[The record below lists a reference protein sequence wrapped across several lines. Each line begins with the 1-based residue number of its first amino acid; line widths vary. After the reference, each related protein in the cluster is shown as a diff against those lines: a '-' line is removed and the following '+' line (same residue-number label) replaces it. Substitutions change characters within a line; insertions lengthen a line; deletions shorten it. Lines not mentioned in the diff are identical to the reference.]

1 MAASQEQK
9 VDFLLKKIGY
19 VASKT
24 GIAEDESSLSGTKK
38 APFGEAI
45 PSPLVVPSTSVW
57 ADSSFIPSTP
67 PGASTAYVEVYLS
80 GTSGH
85 RMTAD
90 STISGNRT
98 FIAHSTY
105 NNSSSAILGDW
116 IDTSFSA
123 DYIIKVFKGDPNSG
137 GVQLSAAGSG
147 SNDTWFFDYSS
158 GVLNFNG
165 TQVPSGVTSS
175 NIYIVGYRYIG
186 TKGIQFPAGV
196 TTATSLSVSGITTFT
211 GLVDANGGVTANTL
225 IVEDLTDNRVV
236 IAGSGGELEDDANL
250 TFNGSTLSVGVNLD
264 VDGRTELD
272 ITNISETLS
281 VTGISTFTGNID
293 ANGDLDVDGRTELD
307 ITNISETLNVT
318 GIATFAADVDLNAGL
333 DVDGRTELD
342 VTNISETLNVVGVS
356 TFQSNVHLGDNDQI
370 IIGDGSD
377 LKIYH
382 DGSNSY
388 VEDAGVGA
396 LIMKGSTIRFRSTT
410 NENIVNA
417 SQNGSVDLYYD
428 NSKKFETT
436 SYGTHTTGIASAT
449 TLSTGAVGTGINI
462 GVSSITGPAEILI
475 DPAGVGDNTGTV
487 RIAGDLQVDGTTV
500 TLDTTVTE
508 VDKLEVGANNTT
520 VGVAITQS
528 GSGDILNL
536 YDGSTEVFSVEDGG
550 RIVATATNSV
560 IPFLYSTYADL
571 PSASTYH
578 GAFAHVHA
586 TGKAYFAHAGNWIEI
601 VSKETSGTVGT
612 GTETYSVGA
621 ATFTGDVSIA
631 DSIIHTGDTN
641 TKIRFPAADTFTVET
656 GGSERLRVDSAG
668 NVGINESSNI
678 NGRLHIQHDALN
690 ENILYATRY
699 NDQSNDKPIF
709 AVTEA
714 TMSGMASPGLVIGN
728 HNRDIHIGQV
738 FDDAAGVYSSMT
750 TGIRI
755 TSAGRVGIGTDNP
768 TALIHA
774 QNNSVSD
781 TKIII
786 ESIGTNS
793 YPALR
798 VINDAR
804 SYDLGIDGATDALR
818 FYDVTGAAERLRI
831 TSDGKVRVPDGG
843 KFVAGAGD
851 DLQIYHSG
859 THSYIDDA
867 GQGNLYIRASE
878 QLQLGRYTGETY
890 IRCTNNGD
898 VKLFYDSNEKL
909 ATTTTGINVTGEVEC
924 DSLDVDGVVDITGE
938 VTLHAN
944 LDLQDDDKIMLGTDD
959 DLQIYHDGS
968 NSYIKDAGTG
978 NLIINATNLS
988 IKNAANNA
996 TLLTAVDGGALTA
1009 YHNNVYKFQ
1018 TKADGVNVV
1027 GELECDS
1034 LDVDGDSDISGNLNV
1049 VGIATFQGN
1058 VFLGDN
1064 DRLKFGDDNDLEIL
1078 HDGTNSV
1085 INHRTEAN
1093 GSLFILAKNK
1103 LTIQTQSSVGGS
1115 QENAFRAITNGAVEL
1130 YHNGTQKF
1138 ATKSTGIEVT
1148 GLTDTDTLTTGNT
1161 ILTGTVSAGSSTG
1174 TDGQYLI
1181 STGVGVSWTTLP
1193 TARTT
1198 ATIIAT
1204 EDQTS
1209 FSFNYNVGFVDVFYN
1224 GVKLADTEFTASN
1237 GTAVVLN
1244 DVAYAGD
1251 VVELISYATA
1261 ASGGGGGGAA
1271 NLNGLADV
1279 TITGSP
1285 IVGETLQHNGTKFV
1299 NDFTVTQ
1306 TTTSTS
1312 EVTILGLDVSEYRS
1326 VEYQIQVTE
1335 GSKYHTTKILAI
1347 HNGTAA
1353 SHNEFGTLSI
1363 GTAPATFDVDISGS
1377 NMRLLATPASSNST
1391 VFKVKFTGIKV

>member
-67 PGASTAYVEVYLS
+67 PGSSTGYVQVYLS

-85 RMTAD
+85 RMTVD
-90 STISGNRT
+90 STVSGNRT

-105 NNSSSAILGDW
+105 NNTSSAILGDW

-123 DYIIKVFKGDPNSG
+123 DYIIKVYKGDPNSG

-236 IAGSGGELEDDANL
+236 IAGSGGELEDDANF
-250 TFNGSTLSVGVNLD
+250 TFDGAGLVVG
-264 VDGRTELD
+264 
-272 ITNISETLS
+272 
-281 VTGISTFTGNID
+281 
-293 ANGDLDVDGRTELD
+293 AN
-307 ITNISETLNVT
+307 LNV
-318 GIATFAADVDLNAGL
+318 
-333 DVDGRTELD
+333 
-342 VTNISETLNVVGVS
+342 SGVS
-356 TFQSNVHLGDNDQI
+356 TFQSSIHLGDNDSIKFGANNDLYIYSVGGGQTRI
-370 IIGDGSD
+370 SQENGGLLNIRNKVPDQDVVIQTDNGNGGGNIANYFRADGSTGEVK
-377 LKIYH
+377 LFH
-382 DGSNSY
+382 
-388 VEDAGVGA
+388 
-396 LIMKGSTIRFRSTT
+396 
-410 NENIVNA
+410 
-417 SQNGSVDLYYD
+417 
-428 NSKKFETT
+428 
-436 SYGTHTTGIASAT
+436 YGTLKFATKSTGIQVTGTASAT

-462 GVSSITGPAEILI
+462 GVSSITGPAEIII

-528 GSGDILNL
+528 GTGDILNL

-621 ATFTGDVSIA
+621 ATFSGDVSVA
-631 DSIIHTGDTN
+631 DKIVHTGDTN
-641 TKIRFPAADTFTVET
+641 TSIRFLGPDTITAET
-656 GGSERLRVDSAG
+656 AGSERLRITNSGLVGIGTVNPSSALEIRTTTTNAVTHYRNNASNGGAYFGVRATDLGAASAG
-668 NVGINESSNI
+668 EAYVYSYNSGINLLADG
-678 NGRLHIQHDALN
+678 NGHIDF
-690 ENILYATRY
+690 ATGG
-699 NDQSNDKPIF
+699 
-709 AVTEA
+709 T
-714 TMSGMASPGLVIGN
+714 ASKV
-728 HNRDIHIGQV
+728 
-738 FDDAAGVYSSMT
+738 
-750 TGIRI
+750 RI
-755 TSAGRVGIGTDNP
+755 TSGGSVGIGTDNP
-768 TALIHA
+768 NTTLHLSSATPIIKLQDSDSTGNAALQRIDAVHSGGTTQWFVG
-774 QNNSVSD
+774 QNSTSTTELWIQNVTND
-781 TKIII
+781 DIRF
-786 ESIGTNS
+786 GTN
-793 YPALR
+793 
-798 VINDAR
+798 N
-804 SYDLGIDGATDALR
+804 T
-818 FYDVTGAAERLRI
+818 ERLRI
-831 TSDGKVRVPDGG
+831 TSDGRIGIGVVDPGYELEIGGSSNIQIALTANTTSGNSQVYFGDSADDDAGALIYRHASDSLAFNVNAFEVMRLNSSGNIGIGTNNPALRAHIFSTANADAALIESTQNFATLRFKSALNTSGPTVGIDGGGGLQLDQKDTSKYIAFSIGSERLRILNDGKVRVPDNG

-851 DLQIYHSG
+851 DLRLYHNA
-859 THSYIDDA
+859 TNSYIENYT
-867 GQGNLYIRASE
+867 GNLYIFNASDDKDIH
-878 QLQLGRYTGETY
+878 LQSDNGSGGLADYILCDGSTGEVVLSHYGNT
-890 IRCTNNGD
+890 
-898 VKLFYDSNEKL
+898 KL
-909 ATTTTGINVTGEVEC
+909 ATTTTGINVTG
-924 DSLDVDGVVDITGE
+924 T
-938 VTLHAN
+938 
-944 LDLQDDDKIMLGTDD
+944 TDTD
-959 DLQIYHDGS
+959 
-968 NSYIKDAGTG
+968 
-978 NLIINATNLS
+978 NLIIS
-988 IKNAANNA
+988 
-996 TLLTAVDGGALTA
+996 
-1009 YHNNVYKFQ
+1009 
-1018 TKADGVNVV
+1018 
-1027 GELECDS
+1027 
-1034 LDVDGDSDISGNLNV
+1034 
-1049 VGIATFQGN
+1049 
-1058 VFLGDN
+1058 
-1064 DRLKFGDDNDLEIL
+1064 
-1078 HDGTNSV
+1078 
-1085 INHRTEAN
+1085 
-1093 GSLFILAKNK
+1093 
-1103 LTIQTQSSVGGS
+1103 
-1115 QENAFRAITNGAVEL
+1115 
-1130 YHNGTQKF
+1130 
-1138 ATKSTGIEVT
+1138 
-1148 GLTDTDTLTTGNT
+1148 
-1161 ILTGTVSAGSSTG
+1161 GTVSAGSSTG
-1174 TDGQYLI
+1174 NDGQYLI

-1193 TARTT
+1193 TARTNTTIT
-1198 ATIIAT
+1198 AA

-1209 FSFNYNVGFVDVFYN
+1209 FPFNYNVGFVDVFYN

-1237 GTAVVLN
+1237 GTHVVLN

-1261 ASGGGGGGAA
+1261 ASGGGGGGAS

-1335 GSKYHTTKILAI
+1335 GSNYHTTKILAI

-1363 GTAPATFDVDISGS
+1363 GTVPATFDVDISGS

>member
-123 DYIIKVFKGDPNSG
+123 DYIIKVYKGDPNSG

-342 VTNISETLNVVGVS
+342 ITNISETLNVVGVA
-356 TFQSNVHLGDNDQI
+356 TFQSYHLGDSDRLKFGDEGNGTLQIYHTGGGSALISYTGGGDLSIRNAGDDRDI
-370 IIGDGSD
+370 IIRSDDGSGGYAD
-377 LKIYH
+377 YFRA
-382 DGSNSY
+382 DGN
-388 VEDAGVGA
+388 
-396 LIMKGSTIRFRSTT
+396 
-410 NENIVNA
+410 
-417 SQNGSVDLYYD
+417 NGSAILYH
-428 NSKKFETT
+428 
-436 SYGTHTTGIASAT
+436 YGNEKISTKSTGIEVTGTALAT

-508 VDKLEVGANNTT
+508 VDKLEVAANNTT

-528 GSGDILNL
+528 GTGDILNL

-560 IPFLYSTYADL
+560 IPFLYSQYSDL

-586 TGKAYFAHAGNWIEI
+586 TGKAYYAHANNWIEL
-601 VSKETSGTVGT
+601 VNKETSGTVGT

-621 ATFTGDVSIA
+621 ATFSGIVKIGTTTEGNANADNLTVA
-631 DSIIHTGDTN
+631 DSANSGITIRSGTSNLGSIFFSDATSGGGEYAGFIDYNHSSNQMSFGTAENTRLTLKSNGNLGMKIDPGYELEIGGTNIQIALTANTTSGNSQVYFGDSADDDAGALIYRHASDSLAFNVNAFEVMRLNSSGNIGIGTNNPALRAHIFSTANADAALIESTQNFATLRFKSATN
-641 TKIRFPAADTFTVET
+641 TSGPTVGIDGGGGLQLDQKDTSKYIAFSI
-656 GGSERLRVDSAG
+656 GSERLR
-668 NVGINESSNI
+668 I
-678 NGRLHIQHDALN
+678 LN
-690 ENILYATRY
+690 
-699 NDQSNDKPIF
+699 
-709 AVTEA
+709 
-714 TMSGMASPGLVIGN
+714 
-728 HNRDIHIGQV
+728 
-738 FDDAAGVYSSMT
+738 
-750 TGIRI
+750 
-755 TSAGRVGIGTDNP
+755 
-768 TALIHA
+768 
-774 QNNSVSD
+774 
-781 TKIII
+781 
-786 ESIGTNS
+786 
-793 YPALR
+793 
-798 VINDAR
+798 
-804 SYDLGIDGATDALR
+804 
-818 FYDVTGAAERLRI
+818 
-831 TSDGKVRVPDGG
+831 DGKVRVPDNG

-851 DLQIYHSG
+851 DLQIYHDGSNSYIKDSG
-859 THSYIDDA
+859 T
-867 GQGNLYIRASE
+867 GNLLIQADALVAIQNTS
-878 QLQLGRYTGETY
+878 GET
-890 IRCTNNGD
+890 IAKFEADGASTLNFDGSG
-898 VKLFYDSNEKL
+898 KLVTKSD
-909 ATTTTGINVTGEVEC
+909 GVDVTGEVQC

-944 LDLQDDDKIMLGTDD
+944 LDLQDDDKIMLGTGD
-959 DLQIYHDGS
+959 DLRLYHNAT
-968 NSYIKDAGTG
+968 NSYIENYTG
-978 NLIINATNLS
+978 NLYIFNASDDKDIYLQS
-988 IKNAANNA
+988 D
-996 TLLTAVDGGALTA
+996 DG
-1009 YHNNVYKFQ
+1009 
-1018 TKADGVNVV
+1018 
-1027 GELECDS
+1027 
-1034 LDVDGDSDISGNLNV
+1034 SGNLLLM
-1049 VGIATFQGN
+1049 F
-1058 VFLGDN
+1058 
-1064 DRLKFGDDNDLEIL
+1064 
-1078 HDGTNSV
+1078 SV
-1085 INHRTEAN
+1085 MEA
-1093 GSLFILAKNK
+1093 
-1103 LTIQTQSSVGGS
+1103 
-1115 QENAFRAITNGAVEL
+1115 
-1130 YHNGTQKF
+1130 
-1138 ATKSTGIEVT
+1138 
-1148 GLTDTDTLTTGNT
+1148 
-1161 ILTGTVSAGSSTG
+1161 
-1174 TDGQYLI
+1174 
-1181 STGVGVSWTTLP
+1181 
-1193 TARTT
+1193 TAR
-1198 ATIIAT
+1198 
-1204 EDQTS
+1204 
-1209 FSFNYNVGFVDVFYN
+1209 
-1224 GVKLADTEFTASN
+1224 
-1237 GTAVVLN
+1237 
-1244 DVAYAGD
+1244 
-1251 VVELISYATA
+1251 
-1261 ASGGGGGGAA
+1261 
-1271 NLNGLADV
+1271 
-1279 TITGSP
+1279 
-1285 IVGETLQHNGTKFV
+1285 
-1299 NDFTVTQ
+1299 
-1306 TTTSTS
+1306 
-1312 EVTILGLDVSEYRS
+1312 
-1326 VEYQIQVTE
+1326 
-1335 GSKYHTTKILAI
+1335 
-1347 HNGTAA
+1347 
-1353 SHNEFGTLSI
+1353 
-1363 GTAPATFDVDISGS
+1363 
-1377 NMRLLATPASSNST
+1377 
-1391 VFKVKFTGIKV
+1391 

>member
-85 RMTAD
+85 RMTVD
-90 STISGNRT
+90 STVSGNRT

-116 IDTSFSA
+116 IDTSFGA
-123 DYIIKVFKGDPNSG
+123 DYIIKVYKGDPNSG

-186 TKGIQFPAGV
+186 TKGVQFPAGV
-196 TTATSLSVSGITTFT
+196 TTATSLSVSGISTFNNDVLFT
-211 GLVDANGGVTANTL
+211 GTNYNVLWNKSD
-225 IVEDLTDNRVV
+225 D
-236 IAGSGGELEDDANL
+236 ELEFADNAKV
-250 TFNGSTLSVGVNLD
+250 TF
-264 VDGRTELD
+264 
-272 ITNISETLS
+272 
-281 VTGISTFTGNID
+281 
-293 ANGDLDVDGRTELD
+293 
-307 ITNISETLNVT
+307 
-318 GIATFAADVDLNAGL
+318 
-333 DVDGRTELD
+333 
-342 VTNISETLNVVGVS
+342 
-356 TFQSNVHLGDNDQI
+356 
-370 IIGDGSD
+370 GDGAD

-410 NENIVNA
+410 NENIISA

-436 SYGTHTTGIASAT
+436 SYGTYITGIASAT
-449 TLSTGAVGTGINI
+449 TLSTGPVGTGINI
-462 GVSSITGPAEILI
+462 GVGSITGPAEIII

-487 RIAGDLQVDGTTV
+487 RIAGDLQVDGTTT
-500 TLDTTVTE
+500 TLDTVVTE
-508 VDKLEVGANNTT
+508 VDKLEVAANNTT

-528 GSGDILNL
+528 GTGDILNL

-560 IPFLYSTYADL
+560 IPFLYANYSDL

-621 ATFTGDVSIA
+621 ATFAGDVSIA
-631 DSIIHTGDTN
+631 DKIVHTGDTD
-641 TKIRFPAADTFTVET
+641 TAIRFPANNTFAIET
-656 GGSERLRVDSAG
+656 NGSERLRVTS
-668 NVGINESSNI
+668 
-678 NGRLHIQHDALN
+678 
-690 ENILYATRY
+690 
-699 NDQSNDKPIF
+699 
-709 AVTEA
+709 
-714 TMSGMASPGLVIGN
+714 
-728 HNRDIHIGQV
+728 
-738 FDDAAGVYSSMT
+738 
-750 TGIRI
+750 TG
-755 TSAGRVGIGTDNP
+755 AVGIGTDAP
-768 TALIHA
+768 A
-774 QNNSVSD
+774 QKLHILADGSPVILLEDGNGTDQTFTRYKSSAHNWAVGADHQDGSFVINKSTNLRTGIPELYIKSD
-781 TKIII
+781 GNVG
-786 ESIGTNS
+786 IGTDDPQSILHISSGTSGDATLILEADTDNNNEADNPNIIFRQDGGLNLGAIGMNRTNS
-793 YPALR
+793 SSVGPSNQLYFAASSA
-798 VINDAR
+798 DAA
-804 SYDLGIDGATDALR
+804 IVFATGHANG
-818 FYDVTGAAERLRI
+818 YTNASERLRI
-831 TSDGKVRVPDGG
+831 THDGLVG
-843 KFVAGAGD
+843 
-851 DLQIYHSG
+851 I
-859 THSYIDDA
+859 
-867 GQGNLYIRASE
+867 
-878 QLQLGRYTGETY
+878 
-890 IRCTNNGD
+890 
-898 VKLFYDSNEKL
+898 
-909 ATTTTGINVTGEVEC
+909 ATATPRQT
-924 DSLDVDGVVDITGE
+924 LDVDG
-938 VTLHAN
+938 
-944 LDLQDDDKIMLGTDD
+944 
-959 DLQIYHDGS
+959 
-968 NSYIKDAGTG
+968 
-978 NLIINATNLS
+978 
-988 IKNAANNA
+988 
-996 TLLTAVDGGALTA
+996 
-1009 YHNNVYKFQ
+1009 
-1018 TKADGVNVV
+1018 GVHIQ
-1027 GELECDS
+1027 E
-1034 LDVDGDSDISGNLNV
+1034 NLNV
-1049 VGIATFQGN
+1049 VGIATFQSH
-1058 VFLGDN
+1058 VHLGDN
-1064 DRLKFGDDNDLEIL
+1064 DQLRLGDGDDLKIF
-1078 HDGTNSV
+1078 HDGTDSSITNHTGRLIIRNNTNNEDINIQTDNGSGGVTSYIRCDGSDGSV
-1085 INHRTEAN
+1085 ILSHYGNT
-1093 GSLFILAKNK
+1093 K
-1103 LTIQTQSSVGGS
+1103 L
-1115 QENAFRAITNGAVEL
+1115 E
-1130 YHNGTQKF
+1130 
-1138 ATKSTGIEVT
+1138 TKSTGIEVT

-1161 ILTGTVSAGSSTG
+1161 IFTGTVSAGSSTG

-1198 ATIIAT
+1198 TTITAA

-1209 FSFNYNVGFVDVFYN
+1209 FPFNYNVGFVDVFYN
-1224 GVKLADTEFTASN
+1224 GVKLANTEFTASN

-1261 ASGGGGGGAA
+1261 AAGGGGGGAS
-1271 NLNGLADV
+1271 NLNDLADV

-1285 IVGETLQHNGTKFV
+1285 VIGETLTHNGSKFV
-1299 NDFTVTQ
+1299 NDL
-1306 TTTSTS
+1306 TTTTTTTATTQVS
-1312 EVTILGLDVSEYRS
+1312 ILSLDLSVYRS

-1353 SHNEFGTLSI
+1353 VHNEFGTLSI
-1363 GTAPATFDVDISGS
+1363 GTVPATFDVDISGS

>member
-123 DYIIKVFKGDPNSG
+123 DYIIKVYKGDPNSG

-225 IVEDLTDNRVV
+225 IVEDLTDNRVI

-272 ITNISETLS
+272 TTNISETLS
-281 VTGISTFTGNID
+281 VAGISTFTGNID

-356 TFQSNVHLGDNDQI
+356 TFQSNVHLGDNDKI
-370 IIGDGSD
+370 NLGDDDD
-377 LKIYH
+377 LQIYH
-382 DGSNSY
+382 TGTTGNIHNDTGTLILQSSN
-388 VEDAGVGA
+388 VRIQDAG
-396 LIMKGSTIRFRSTT
+396 S
-410 NENIVNA
+410 
-417 SQNGSVDLYYD
+417 SQTAFSAADGVAKLYLA
-428 NSKKFETT
+428 NSEKLETT

-508 VDKLEVGANNTT
+508 VDKLEVAANNTT

-571 PSASTYH
+571 PSPSTYH

-586 TGKAYFAHAGNWIEI
+586 TGRAYYAHAGNWMEI
-601 VSKETSGTVGT
+601 VNKEVNGVVGT
-612 GTETYSVGA
+612 GTETYNVGA
-621 ATFTGDVSIA
+621 ATFSGDVSIA
-631 DSIIHTGDTN
+631 DKIIHTGDTN
-641 TKIRFPAADTFTVET
+641 TAIRFPAADTFTVET
-656 GGSERLRVDSAG
+656 SGSERFRVDSTG
-668 NVGINESSNI
+668 RVGIATANPGQKLTVYNESANANGGILVQNVTYASN
-678 NGRLHIQHDALN
+678 
-690 ENILYATRY
+690 E
-699 NDQSNDKPIF
+699 DKPYLT
-709 AVTEA
+709 VGTKGWTGA
-714 TMSGMASPGLVIGN
+714 TTNWNTFGFQHRIKSSSGGTP
-728 HNRDIHIGQV
+728 
-738 FDDAAGVYSSMT
+738 
-750 TGIRI
+750 RI
-755 TSAGRVGIGTDNP
+755 TVDSTSGELFSITSSGNIGIGTDNP
-768 TALIHA
+768 ALRAHIFSTANADSALIEST
-774 QNNSVSD
+774 QNFATLRFKSA
-781 TKIII
+781 
-786 ESIGTNS
+786 TNTS
-793 YPALR
+793 GPT
-798 VINDAR
+798 V
-804 SYDLGIDGATDALR
+804 GIDGGGGLQLDQKDTSKYIA
-818 FYDVTGAAERLRI
+818 FSIGSERLRI
-831 TSDGKVRVPDGG
+831 LNDGKVRVPDNG

-851 DLQIYHSG
+851 DLQIYHNG
-859 THSYIDDA
+859 TNNYIDANGDFF
-867 GQGNLYIRASE
+867 LRV
-878 QLQLGRYTGETY
+878 
-890 IRCTNNGD
+890 NNGTETALYATANGATQLNYDNAKKLETKSDGID
-898 VKLFYDSNEKL
+898 VS
-909 ATTTTGINVTGEVEC
+909 GEVQC

-944 LDLQDDDKIMLGTDD
+944 LDLQDDDKIMLGTGD

-968 NSYIKDAGTG
+968 NSYISDAGTG
-978 NLIINATNLS
+978 GLNIQGSTVTIEHTGGNHAIVADGNGATNIYYQGSEKL
-988 IKNAANNA
+988 A
-996 TLLTAVDGGALTA
+996 TKSFGVDVT
-1009 YHNNVYKFQ
+1009 
-1018 TKADGVNVV
+1018 
-1027 GELECDS
+1027 GEVQCDS
-1034 LDVDGDSDISGNLNV
+1034 LDVDGVVDITGEVTLHANLDL
-1049 VGIATFQGN
+1049 Q
-1058 VFLGDN
+1058 DN
-1064 DRLKFGDDNDLEIL
+1064 DKILLGTGDDLQI
-1078 HDGTNSV
+1078 
-1085 INHRTEAN
+1085 
-1093 GSLFILAKNK
+1093 
-1103 LTIQTQSSVGGS
+1103 
-1115 QENAFRAITNGAVEL
+1115 
-1130 YHNGTQKF
+1130 YHNGTDSYINNASGSFFIRTEVDNADIVIQSDNGSGGVAQYFRADGSSGQAIMYHYGSSKLNTV
-1138 ATKSTGIEVT
+1138 AAGINVT
-1148 GLTDTDTLTTGNT
+1148 GNTETDTLTTGNT

-1174 TDGQYLI
+1174 NDGQYLI

-1198 ATIIAT
+1198 TTIIAS

-1209 FSFNYNVGFVDVFYN
+1209 FPFNYNVGFLDVFYN

-1237 GTAVVLN
+1237 GTSVVLG

-1261 ASGGGGGGAA
+1261 TSGGGGGGAS
-1271 NLNGLADV
+1271 NLNDLADV

-1285 IVGETLQHNGTKFV
+1285 VIGETLTHNGTKFV
-1299 NDFTVTQ
+1299 NDYTA
-1306 TTTSTS
+1306 TTTTTATTQVS
-1312 EVTILGLDVSEYRS
+1312 ILSLDLSVYRS
-1326 VEYQIQVTE
+1326 AEYQIQVTE

-1363 GTAPATFDVDISGS
+1363 GTVPATFDVDISGS

>member
-123 DYIIKVFKGDPNSG
+123 DYIIKVYKGDPNSG

-225 IVEDLTDNRVV
+225 IVEDLTDNRVI

-272 ITNISETLS
+272 TTNISETLS

-342 VTNISETLNVVGVS
+342 VTNISETLNVVGIS
-356 TFQSNVHLGDNDQI
+356 TFQSNVHLGDNDKI
-370 IIGDGSD
+370 NLGDDDD
-377 LKIYH
+377 LQIYH
-382 DGSNSY
+382 TGTTGNIHNDTGTLILQSSN
-388 VEDAGVGA
+388 VRIQDAG
-396 LIMKGSTIRFRSTT
+396 S
-410 NENIVNA
+410 
-417 SQNGSVDLYYD
+417 SQTAFSAADGVAKLYLA
-428 NSKKFETT
+428 NSEKLETT

-571 PSASTYH
+571 PSPSTYH

-586 TGKAYFAHAGNWIEI
+586 TGRAYYAHAGNWMEI
-601 VSKETSGTVGT
+601 VNKEVNGVVGT
-612 GTETYSVGA
+612 GTETYNVGA
-621 ATFTGDVSIA
+621 ATFSGDVSIA
-631 DSIIHTGDTN
+631 DKIIHTGDTN
-641 TKIRFPAADTFTVET
+641 TAIRFPAADTFTVET
-656 GGSERLRVDSAG
+656 SGSERFRVDSTG
-668 NVGINESSNI
+668 RVGIATANPGQKLTVYNESANANGGILVQNVTYASN
-678 NGRLHIQHDALN
+678 
-690 ENILYATRY
+690 E
-699 NDQSNDKPIF
+699 DKPYLT
-709 AVTEA
+709 VGTKGWTGA
-714 TMSGMASPGLVIGN
+714 TTNWNTFGFQHRIKSSSGGTP
-728 HNRDIHIGQV
+728 
-738 FDDAAGVYSSMT
+738 
-750 TGIRI
+750 RI
-755 TSAGRVGIGTDNP
+755 TVDSTSGELFSITSSGNIGIGTDNP
-768 TALIHA
+768 ALRAHIFSTANADSALIEST
-774 QNNSVSD
+774 QNFATLRFKSA
-781 TKIII
+781 
-786 ESIGTNS
+786 TNTS
-793 YPALR
+793 GPT
-798 VINDAR
+798 V
-804 SYDLGIDGATDALR
+804 GIDGGGGLQLDQKDTSKYIA
-818 FYDVTGAAERLRI
+818 FSIGSERLRI
-831 TSDGKVRVPDGG
+831 LNDGKVRVPDNG

-851 DLQIYHSG
+851 DLQIYHNG
-859 THSYIDDA
+859 TNNYIDANGDFF
-867 GQGNLYIRASE
+867 LRV
-878 QLQLGRYTGETY
+878 
-890 IRCTNNGD
+890 NNGTETALYATANGATQLNYDNAKKLETKSDGID
-898 VKLFYDSNEKL
+898 VS
-909 ATTTTGINVTGEVEC
+909 GEVQC

-944 LDLQDDDKIMLGTDD
+944 LDLQDDDKIMLGTGD

-968 NSYIKDAGTG
+968 NSYISDAGTG
-978 NLIINATNLS
+978 GLNIQGSTVTIEHTGGNHAIVADGNGATNIYYQGSEKL
-988 IKNAANNA
+988 A
-996 TLLTAVDGGALTA
+996 TKSFGVDVT
-1009 YHNNVYKFQ
+1009 
-1018 TKADGVNVV
+1018 
-1027 GELECDS
+1027 GEVQCDS
-1034 LDVDGDSDISGNLNV
+1034 LDVDGVVDITGEVTLHANLDL
-1049 VGIATFQGN
+1049 Q
-1058 VFLGDN
+1058 DN
-1064 DRLKFGDDNDLEIL
+1064 DKILLGTGDDLQI
-1078 HDGTNSV
+1078 
-1085 INHRTEAN
+1085 
-1093 GSLFILAKNK
+1093 
-1103 LTIQTQSSVGGS
+1103 
-1115 QENAFRAITNGAVEL
+1115 
-1130 YHNGTQKF
+1130 YHNGTDSYINNASGSFFIRTEVDNADIVIQ
-1138 ATKSTGIEVT
+1138 SDNGSGGIAQYFRADGSSGQAIMYHYGSSKLNTVAAGINVT
-1148 GLTDTDTLTTGNT
+1148 GNTETDTLTTGNT

-1174 TDGQYLI
+1174 NDGQYLI

-1198 ATIIAT
+1198 TTIIAS

-1209 FSFNYNVGFVDVFYN
+1209 FPFNYNVGFLDVFYN

-1237 GTAVVLN
+1237 GTSVVLG

-1261 ASGGGGGGAA
+1261 TSGGGGGGAS
-1271 NLNGLADV
+1271 NLNDLADV

-1285 IVGETLQHNGTKFV
+1285 VIGETLTHNGTKFV
-1299 NDFTVTQ
+1299 NDYTA
-1306 TTTSTS
+1306 TTTTTATTQVS
-1312 EVTILGLDVSEYRS
+1312 ILSLDLSVYRS
-1326 VEYQIQVTE
+1326 AEYQIQVTE

-1363 GTAPATFDVDISGS
+1363 GTVPATFDVDISGS